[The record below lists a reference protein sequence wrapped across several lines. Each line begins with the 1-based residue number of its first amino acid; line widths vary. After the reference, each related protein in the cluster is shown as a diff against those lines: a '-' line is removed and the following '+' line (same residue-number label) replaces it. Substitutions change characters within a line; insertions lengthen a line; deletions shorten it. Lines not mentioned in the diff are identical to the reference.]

1 MTAQQPFELAADI
14 RQCLTENILPYWL
27 KYMTD
32 PDGGYYGRRD
42 GEDRLHPEAER
53 GAILNARILWSF
65 AAAYPLTGDPQ
76 HLDAARRAFDY
87 ITSRFVDPEF
97 GGVYWSLN
105 PDGTPA
111 DTKKQTYAIAFTI
124 YGLAEYARVADEP
137 EAPLAL
143 AMSLFRDI
151 EENCLDK
158 DPAGGYLEA
167 LTRDWKAIGDMRLS
181 DKDRN
186 ACKTMNTHLHILE
199 AYTALHR
206 VAPLP
211 EVKAAVRRLVDIML
225 HRILDPATH
234 HLGLF
239 FDRDWTRLDAE
250 ISYGHDIEASW
261 LILEAAR
268 EIASPQDEDFY
279 SQVLDATGRIAMAAM
294 QGYCTDGSMIYERH
308 ASGRYDNEK
317 HWWVQA
323 ETLVGLL
330 WLAKYHPRYPL
341 APNPLD
347 LAAKT
352 WEYISRNLLD
362 TERGEWY
369 WSRFADGSINR
380 RDDKAGFWKCP
391 YHNSRMCLQALAL
404 LK

>member
-167 LTRDWKAIGDMRLS
+167 LSAI
-181 DKDRN
+181 
-186 ACKTMNTHLHILE
+186 C
-199 AYTALHR
+199 
-206 VAPLP
+206 V
-211 EVKAAVRRLVDIML
+211 
-225 HRILDPATH
+225 
-234 HLGLF
+234 
-239 FDRDWTRLDAE
+239 
-250 ISYGHDIEASW
+250 
-261 LILEAAR
+261 
-268 EIASPQDEDFY
+268 
-279 SQVLDATGRIAMAAM
+279 
-294 QGYCTDGSMIYERH
+294 
-308 ASGRYDNEK
+308 
-317 HWWVQA
+317 
-323 ETLVGLL
+323 
-330 WLAKYHPRYPL
+330 
-341 APNPLD
+341 
-347 LAAKT
+347 
-352 WEYISRNLLD
+352 
-362 TERGEWY
+362 
-369 WSRFADGSINR
+369 
-380 RDDKAGFWKCP
+380 
-391 YHNSRMCLQALAL
+391 
-404 LK
+404 